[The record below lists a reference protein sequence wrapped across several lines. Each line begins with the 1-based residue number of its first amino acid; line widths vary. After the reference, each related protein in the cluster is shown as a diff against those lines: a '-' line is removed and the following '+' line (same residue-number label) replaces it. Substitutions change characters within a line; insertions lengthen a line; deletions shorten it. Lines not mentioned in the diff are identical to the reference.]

1 MHPNL
6 ARAKAEAEAKKKIK
20 LLKKEL
26 KKAEEASKAP
36 ATPGF
41 PQLFHLTVSPGRL
54 GLTITVVKEGGV
66 VISNIDPA
74 CTFRSQVEVGD
85 RIVTIDGKY
94 VLTVGDL
101 QKGKEKARKF
111 GIIKLPKLGKLSK
124 IIRPSQ
130 PAGATPPLAYGPTVE
145 TKPIQLY
152 HGDPRK
158 QTFPYLRQFNA
169 HDPANRASEHIREDL
184 MTELLQWDKRNKVNV
199 SSTLLLYYF
208 LLVIA

>member
-130 PAGATPPLAYGPTVE
+130 PAGVPPLAHGPTVE

-158 QTFPYLRQFNA
+158 QTFPYLRQFKA

-199 SSTLLLYYF
+199 SSTLLL
-208 LLVIA
+208 